1 MNDFTLL
8 KKASLTTLSVM
19 ILIAVS
25 SCSVSTSSSDNKPE
39 SFTYTSAENNGAKDN
54 LNNPDP
60 EISAV
65 NNLSYYDDVNFVLNY
80 KQSSALENALDTTV
94 YEKRLRSIDDVDN
107 ELLRSIER
115 KKLKK
120 LIIAYN
126 LNSIYGT
133 QSPFYRICR
142 ITDKIDFDIVFD
154 DQVTDI
160 SGLFEGCT
168 LSTLPK
174 SMDFSRVTSMT
185 KMFAN
190 TIINTPLKIN
200 APSVTRLDN
209 MFMGAKLN
217 NKISFTPETRPVSVA
232 GMFEEAL
239 FAPGVMAPHMD
250 TSRVTEMQGM
260 FRKAKNLKTIPAYN
274 TAMVSNMSEMFRG
287 SSVSEIPNLDTPKA
301 LSMKH
306 MFTDTVIDAPLNIN
320 APSVYEMDGMFMGA
334 KLNNKISFTPETR
347 PVSVVSMFEE
357 TYFAPDVSVPNLD
370 LSRVTSMQ
378 SMFCNTV
385 INYPLDINAPA
396 VTGMDRMF
404 KKAQLNR
411 EISFTAET
419 RPVSVAGMFEEA
431 SFAPGVSAPFFDTS
445 NVTDMGQMFKGS
457 KNIQTVPA
465 YNTARVSSFF
475 EMFRGSSVSEVP
487 VFDTS
492 NAKNMAGMFAGTSNL
507 KDIPELNMTGVDCPD
522 YGSQYTDSGENQTSG
537 KLKENCRRYLIQVA
551 EKQPAKKASGE
562 ISSKVQGIICII
574 ALPICASVL
583 TSKATLS
590 IQGTPG
596 QR

>member
-239 FAPGVMAPHMD
+239 FAPGVMAPHID

-301 LSMKH
+301 LYMKH

-562 ISSKVQGIICII
+562 ISSVICII

-583 TSKATLS
+583 TSEVILS

>member
-200 APSVTRLDN
+200 ASSVTRLDN

-239 FAPGVMAPHMD
+239 FAPGVMAPHID

-301 LSMKH
+301 LYMKH

-522 YGSQYTDSGENQTSG
+522 YGSRYTDSGENQTSG
-537 KLKENCRRYLIQVA
+537 KRNENCRRYLIQVA

>member
-217 NKISFTPETRPVSVA
+217 NKISFTPETRPVSV
-232 GMFEEAL
+232 
-239 FAPGVMAPHMD
+239 
-250 TSRVTEMQGM
+250 
-260 FRKAKNLKTIPAYN
+260 
-274 TAMVSNMSEMFRG
+274 
-287 SSVSEIPNLDTPKA
+287 
-301 LSMKH
+301 
-306 MFTDTVIDAPLNIN
+306 
-320 APSVYEMDGMFMGA
+320 
-334 KLNNKISFTPETR
+334 
-347 PVSVVSMFEE
+347 VSMFEE

-522 YGSQYTDSGENQTSG
+522 YGSQYTDFGENQTSG

>member
-239 FAPGVMAPHMD
+239 FAPGVMAPHID

-301 LSMKH
+301 LYMKH

-507 KDIPELNMTGVDCPD
+507 KDIPELNMTGVGCPD

-562 ISSKVQGIICII
+562 ISSVICII

-583 TSKATLS
+583 TSEVILS

>member
-1 MNDFTLL
+1 
-8 KKASLTTLSVM
+8 
-19 ILIAVS
+19 
-25 SCSVSTSSSDNKPE
+25 
-39 SFTYTSAENNGAKDN
+39 
-54 LNNPDP
+54 
-60 EISAV
+60 
-65 NNLSYYDDVNFVLNY
+65 
-80 KQSSALENALDTTV
+80 
-94 YEKRLRSIDDVDN
+94 
-107 ELLRSIER
+107 
-115 KKLKK
+115 
-120 LIIAYN
+120 
-126 LNSIYGT
+126 
-133 QSPFYRICR
+133 
-142 ITDKIDFDIVFD
+142 
-154 DQVTDI
+154 
-160 SGLFEGCT
+160 
-168 LSTLPK
+168 
-174 SMDFSRVTSMT
+174 
-185 KMFAN
+185 
-190 TIINTPLKIN
+190 
-200 APSVTRLDN
+200 
-209 MFMGAKLN
+209 
-217 NKISFTPETRPVSVA
+217 
-232 GMFEEAL
+232 
-239 FAPGVMAPHMD
+239 
-250 TSRVTEMQGM
+250 
-260 FRKAKNLKTIPAYN
+260 
-274 TAMVSNMSEMFRG
+274 
-287 SSVSEIPNLDTPKA
+287 
-301 LSMKH
+301 
-306 MFTDTVIDAPLNIN
+306 
-320 APSVYEMDGMFMGA
+320 MGA

-507 KDIPELNMTGVDCPD
+507 KDIPELNMTGVDFPD

>member
-239 FAPGVMAPHMD
+239 FATGVMPPHID
-250 TSRVTEMQGM
+250 TSRVSEMQGM

-301 LSMKH
+301 LYMKH

-562 ISSKVQGIICII
+562 ISSVICII

-583 TSKATLS
+583 TSEVILS